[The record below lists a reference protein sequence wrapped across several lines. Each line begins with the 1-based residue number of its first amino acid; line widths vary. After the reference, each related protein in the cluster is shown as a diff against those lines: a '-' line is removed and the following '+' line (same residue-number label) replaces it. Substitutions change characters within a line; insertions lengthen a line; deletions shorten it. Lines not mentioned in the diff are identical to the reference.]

1 MINLT
6 CVASGSIFTRHWRK
20 DGAELSVDENMALHE
35 LDSVLSFRSMNT
47 TYEGNY
53 SCAAGNP
60 MGMEEASYVLKIQCK

>member
-6 CVASGSIFTRHWRK
+6 CEASGSIFTRRWRK

-47 TYEGNY
+47 MYEGNY
-53 SCAAGNP
+53 SCAVGNP
-60 MGMEEASYVLKIQCK
+60 VGVEEASYVLKIQCK